1 MDKREKILT
10 AALKLFVEYGFHGT
24 PTSKIA
30 SEAGVSNGT
39 LFHYFKTKE
48 DLILALY
55 DDAKSELND
64 YLHLAVDSIKDIEEK
79 AKTLIAQTTHWA
91 MTNPQKFYYIQQIY
105 FSPYA
110 EQVPL
115 EKTQKYM
122 QLHVELI
129 ENGQKAGFLKAL
141 PMNFV
146 VSIVSSHIFG
156 IYQYLQHNPNENA
169 QNTID
174 KGIEMIWDMI
184 TV

>member
-1 MDKREKILT
+1 MDKRENILA

-39 LFHYFKTKE
+39 LFHYFKTKD
-48 DLILALY
+48 DLVLALY
-55 DDAKSELND
+55 DSVKSELND
-64 YLHLAVDSIKDIEEK
+64 YLHIAVDSIIDVEEK

-91 MTNPQKFYYIQQIY
+91 MANPKKFYYIQQIY
-105 FSPYA
+105 FSPFA

-122 QLHVELI
+122 QLHVDLI
-129 ENGQKAGFLKAL
+129 ENGQKAGFLKLL

-146 VSIVSSHIFG
+146 VSIVSNHIFG
-156 IYQYLQHNPNENA
+156 IYQYLQHNPNENS
-169 QNTID
+169 QDIID
-174 KGIEMIWDMI
+174 KGIDMIWDMI